1 MIADALKRLTQH
13 SAIYALGPAVHK
25 AIGFVLLPLVTV
37 YIGTTGNYGVTEM
50 AAVTIAVAA
59 QVLGI
64 NLLHGMTRFYKEYET
79 EAERRALV
87 STCLLLLVATTGAA
101 FVLACVF
108 AEQGAELLFD
118 SREYAPA
125 LVVTAGILV
134 AQVVSQVGLRW
145 LQILEKSVAYGAV
158 TTAKLLLEV
167 GLKVWFLV
175 GLGLAYM
182 GVLYSVLVGELVVAL
197 AVGGVLVV
205 RSGLVFSREAAR
217 RLVRYSA
224 PLLLSGLCMFVLHQ
238 GDRFFVL
245 RLDGEADVGLY
256 GLCYKLGAI
265 GNTVV
270 FDAFGLIWFPFVFG
284 VRDAVQR
291 ERLVSIV
298 MIAFNVVMCAVSLA
312 LALFSAELTR
322 LMAAPAFYEAHR
334 AIPIVVAGYVF
345 WTVFQL
351 ASTELY
357 VRERT
362 GVVSFLVAGAA
373 VLNLALNAV
382 LVPALGYAGAAWATL
397 GTFAA
402 LAVGTWACVARITGA
417 RYDAVR
423 VLVPIGLAA
432 GLFCA
437 GRALPEGFGVVAIAC
452 KLALVLALPGFLWT
466 SGFLKTE
473 EKDKIKAAWGRRAHR
488 NEPGA

>member
-25 AIGFVLLPLVTV
+25 AIGFVLLPVVTA
-37 YIGTTGNYGVTEM
+37 YIGSTGNYGVTEM
-50 AAVTIAVAA
+50 AGVTIAVAA

-87 STCLLLLVATTGAA
+87 STCLVLLVATTSTA
-101 FVLACVF
+101 FVLAWAF
-108 AEQGAELLFD
+108 AEEGAELLFD

-125 LVVTAGILV
+125 LVLTAGILV

-145 LQILEKSVAYGAV
+145 LQILEKSITYGV
-158 TTAKLLLEV
+158 ITTLKLLLEV
-167 GLKVWFLV
+167 GFKIWFLV

-182 GVLYSVLVGELVVAL
+182 GVLYSVLVGELVVAV
-197 AVGGVLVV
+197 AIGGVLVV

-245 RLDGEADVGLY
+245 RLEGEAQVGLY

-265 GNTVV
+265 GNTVL
-270 FDAFGLIWFPFVFG
+270 FDAFGLIWFPLVFG
-284 VRDAVQR
+284 VRDAAQR

-298 MIAFNVVMCAVSLA
+298 MIAFNVVMCSVSLA
-312 LALFSAELTR
+312 LALFSAEITR
-322 LMAAPAFYEAHR
+322 LMAAPAFYEAHH

-362 GVVSFLVAGAA
+362 GVVSLLVAGAA
-373 VLNLALNAV
+373 VLNVALNAL
-382 LVPALGYAGAAWATL
+382 LVPWLGYAGAAWATL
-397 GTFAA
+397 ATFGA
-402 LAVGTWACVARITGA
+402 LALATWTCVARITGA
-417 RYDAVR
+417 RYDATR
-423 VLVPIGLAA
+423 VLVPIGLATA
-432 GLFCA
+432 LFCA
-437 GRALPEGFGVVAIAC
+437 GRALPEGVSALAIAC
-452 KLALVLALPGFLWT
+452 KLALVLALPGILWT
-466 SGFLKTE
+466 SGFLKRE
-473 EKDKIKAAWGRRAHR
+473 EKDKIKASWGKRARR
-488 NEPGA
+488 

>member
-25 AIGFVLLPLVTV
+25 AIGFALLPLVTV

-64 NLLHGMTRFYKEYET
+64 NLLHGMTRFYKEYDT

-101 FVLACVF
+101 FVLAWVF
-108 AEQGAELLFD
+108 AEEGAELLFD

-125 LVVTAGILV
+125 LVLTAGILV

-145 LQILEKSVAYGAV
+145 LQILEKSVAYGVV
-158 TTAKLLLEV
+158 TTLKLLLEV
-167 GLKVWFLV
+167 GFKVWFLV

-245 RLDGEADVGLY
+245 RLEGEAEVGLY

-284 VRDAVQR
+284 VRDAAQR

-312 LALFSAELTR
+312 LALFSAEITR

-362 GVVSFLVAGAA
+362 GVVSLLVAGAA
-373 VLNLALNAV
+373 VLNIALNAV

-397 GTFAA
+397 ATFAA
-402 LAVGTWACVARITGA
+402 LALGTWICVARITGA
-417 RYDAVR
+417 RYDALR
-423 VLVPIGLAA
+423 VLVPIGLAVA
-432 GLFCA
+432 LYGA
-437 GRALPEGFGVVAIAC
+437 GRALPDGFGALALAG

-466 SGFLKTE
+466 SGFLNPE
-473 EKDKIKAAWGRRAHR
+473 EKDKIKAALGRRMHR
-488 NEPGA
+488 RGPGA